1 MQSYSS
7 CRWTWDSLTNVE
19 LWMTFTECDW
29 FTNDKL
35 YSLLAGEE
43 AGSQGLMPDCV
54 Y

>member
-19 LWMTFTECDW
+19 LWMTNLQNVTDSQMTSYTVCW
-29 FTNDKL
+29 
-35 YSLLAGEE
+35 EE